1 MRDQPAE
8 ESKPADQVASV
19 EAVQPQ
25 DESIPADAKPEESL
39 LNEVAKSTEPLPQ
52 RESELTID
60 ND

>member
-8 ESKPADQVASV
+8 ESKPADQVESV
-19 EAVQPQ
+19 EAVQLQ
-25 DESIPADAKPEESL
+25 DDSIPADAKPEESL
-39 LNEVAKSTEPLPQ
+39 LNGVAKSTEPLPQ